1 MLARAIPRSRL
12 FAHQNNEILR
22 SRAQPR
28 HPNATSHQSSRM
40 SSQSKGNSDPHQK
53 FDQSSNAQD
62 ANASHPTFNLKDL
75 GASPTA
81 RIVVYTALGII
92 ATAESVF
99 WTMWLW
105 EKMAPKSQAQAG
117 DDATDEE
124 PKGNTENNV
133 KVKKDMNEK
142 V

>member
-1 MLARAIPRSRL
+1 
-12 FAHQNNEILR
+12 
-22 SRAQPR
+22 
-28 HPNATSHQSSRM
+28 M
-40 SSQSKGNSDPHQK
+40 SSQSKSNSDPHQK
-53 FDQSSNAQD
+53 SSQSSNAQD
-62 ANASHPTFNLKDL
+62 VNGSHPSFNLKDL

-105 EKMAPKSQAQAG
+105 EKMAPKSQARSG
-117 DDATDEE
+117 DEVDGE
-124 PKGNTENNV
+124 PKEKVESSV
-133 KVKKDMNEK
+133 KVEVEENMNEK